1 MDAVVAWAIVAVI
14 AIVCIGL
21 LPIRVRGD
29 WWDKI
34 RRGRGK
40 RG

>member
-1 MDAVVAWAIVAVI
+1 MDGVVAGAVIVVI